1 MIVTVE
7 NLKLLYVEQMEID
20 LLIFLVLNCECSST
34 ELHLKLQLDQAL
46 DNNSSSEFYMLT
58 C

>member
-20 LLIFLVLNCECSST
+20 LLIFLVLNCEYSST